1 MQIMIDIPDR
11 LIDNE
16 FGYTDIRLHKDIK
29 HINSI
34 ATGDYES
41 PYFACLSFVVLPEH
55 HGRLIDADAFIAK
68 LEDVSKR
75 QKYKELLID
84 EFLTV
89 DDVFKAVIKSL
100 RNEGLAEDDA
110 PTIIEAT
117 EEVD

>member
-1 MQIMIDIPDR
+1 MQIVIDIPDR

-34 ATGDYES
+34 TTEDYES

-55 HGRLIDADAFIAK
+55 HGRLIDVNRLMRVDHII
-68 LEDVSKR
+68 LES
-75 QKYKELLID
+75 Q
-84 EFLTV
+84 V
-89 DDVFKAVIKSL
+89 DNA
-100 RNEGLAEDDA
+100 R
-110 PTIIEAT
+110 TIIEAT

>member
-1 MQIMIDIPDR
+1 MKIVIDIPDR

-34 ATGDYES
+34 TTEDYES

-55 HGRLIDADAFIAK
+55 HGRLIDAD
-68 LEDVSKR
+68 
-75 QKYKELLID
+75 ELKKIINENDALIMTGFNVRLCD
-84 EFLTV
+84 INNT
-89 DDVFKAVIKSL
+89 
-100 RNEGLAEDDA
+100 